1 VTAPH
6 DRFFRYTFAHPE
18 RAAALLRYNLPASLS
33 TGVDWSSLR
42 RESGTLVDWGR
53 ETRKDLLFSARYHH
67 ATEHEPRHFF
77 PIEHQ
82 SRVERWMPLRMLDY
96 SGRLI
101 QNWHEVHPHSRWLPV
116 ITPLVVYPRQ
126 GRSWSA
132 SLRLE
137 EHYRVPGGAAG
148 ASQSPWALRF
158 EYLLDDLS
166 TQSEQSILAR
176 PGPPLVPLSLLVLRL
191 AGTRKLA
198 QRLPQWGELFARVY
212 DAGQGLLTLYR
223 VVRYIHHLGD
233 ERASAA
239 VKRVLHSIMETQQ
252 AEAFMRTM
260 AQVLKDQGR
269 EEGLAE
275 GLAQGLA
282 EGEAKGLARAVLQ
295 LLAARR
301 IRVGKASRQ
310 RIQSCLDVATLERW
324 HARALNATLVSDVL
338 DGPTQPRRRV

>member
-1 VTAPH
+1 MAGPH

-18 RAAALLRYNLPASLS
+18 RAAALLRYNLPASL
-33 TGVDWSSLR
+33 TTAVDWSSLR

-53 ETRKDLLFSARYHH
+53 ETRKDLLFSARYRH
-67 ATEHEPRHFF
+67 ATEHDPRHFF

-101 QNWHEVHPHSRWLPV
+101 QNWHEVHPHSPWLPA

-137 EHYRVPGGAAG
+137 DLYRVPGGTVGAG
-148 ASQSPWALRF
+148 RHGPWALRF

-176 PGPPLVPLSLLVLRL
+176 PGPALVPLSLLVLRL
-191 AGTRKLA
+191 AGTKKLA
-198 QRLPQWGELFARVY
+198 QRLPHWNELFARVY
-212 DAGQGLLTLYR
+212 DAGRGLRTLYR
-223 VVRYIHHLGD
+223 VVRYVHDLGD
-233 ERASAA
+233 EQASAA
-239 VKRVLHSIMETQQ
+239 VKRVLHSIMESKQ

-260 AQVLKDQGR
+260 AQVLRDQGR
-269 EEGLAE
+269 EEGLAQ

-282 EGEAKGLARAVLQ
+282 EGEARGLAKA
-295 LLAARR
+295 LLRLLNARGV
-301 IRVGKASRQ
+301 RVGKASRQ
-310 RIQSCLDVATLERW
+310 RIQSCLDVAMLERW
-324 HARALNATLVSDVL
+324 LERAVTATHVSEVL
-338 DGPTQPRRRV
+338 DGPTQ